1 MGDIR
6 ELYLGCARI
15 TMHTV
20 LVLTRDIS
28 LTEGAKSKER
38 NREMSRKCSL
48 RFTELTKANK
58 VLAPK
63 IGGNQNSIQYEIM
76 DQI

>member
-1 MGDIR
+1 
-6 ELYLGCARI
+6 
-15 TMHTV
+15 MHTV
-20 LVLTRDIS
+20 LVLTRDVS
-28 LTEGAKSKER
+28 LTEGAKPGER
-38 NREMSRKCSL
+38 NREMSGMCSL
-48 RFTELTKANK
+48 RFTGPTKANK